1 VSTLSLIWGVCSA
14 LAVNE
19 CCELSPWA
27 AQKIARWS
35 AHLRYTDA
43 DRAKVRAEEL
53 AALVDGRPGKLFKLI
68 TAVGFGAAAFRVWA
82 IRAVIRVWTARAPA
96 DASLVSVTPAGQ
108 LTLRRV
114 IAASMLTAI
123 AAFAILQVTPAD
135 TPVTSPNAFIVSLRS
150 PSGGSAAGEATA
162 HRAAG
167 GWWSIQL
174 TVHGLKGLS
183 PDGWYKE
190 WYVPTG
196 QPGHPAP
203 ILAGTFAVPSDGSG
217 TFTMTSAA
225 DPAAIASI
233 NITSAQP
240 GDGGRL
246 VHVILTGTT
255 RRR

>member
-1 VSTLSLIWGVCSA
+1 VSILSLIWGVCSA

-35 AHLRYTDA
+35 AHLRYADA

-53 AALVDGRPGKLFKLI
+53 AALIDGRPGKLFKLI
-68 TAVGFGAAAFRVWA
+68 TAMCFAAAALRVRA
-82 IRAVIRVWTARAPA
+82 VRAVIRAWATHATA
-96 DASLVSVTPAGQ
+96 DSSLVSITPAGQ
-108 LTLRRV
+108 VTLRKA

-123 AAFAILQVTPAD
+123 AAFAVLQVTPAD
-135 TPVTSPNAFIVSLRS
+135 TPATSANAFAVSLRS

-162 HRAAG
+162 HRTAG

-174 TVHGLKGLS
+174 TVHGLKDLS

-190 WYVPTG
+190 WYVPAS
-196 QPGHPAP
+196 QLGHSGL
-203 ILAGTFAVPSDGSG
+203 ILAGTFAVPSNGSG

-225 DPAAIASI
+225 DPAAISSI
-233 NITSAQP
+233 RITSAKSS
-240 GDGGRL
+240 DSGRPAQ
-246 VHVILTGTT
+246 VILAGAT
-255 RRR
+255 RH